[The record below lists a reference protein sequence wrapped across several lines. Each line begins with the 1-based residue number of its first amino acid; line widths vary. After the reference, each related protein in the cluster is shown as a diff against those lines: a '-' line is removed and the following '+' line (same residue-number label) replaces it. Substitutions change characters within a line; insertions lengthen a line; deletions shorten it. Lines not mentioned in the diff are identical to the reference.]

1 MVNKKQSSNN
11 KKEDEFEILQVFG
24 IKLKV
29 KDPKIADLLTTDV
42 KTDISTFRQKI
53 GDAQAEEKVEGDR
66 VIALEQVESL
76 QEFESVINRIGKKLE
91 FDISLGDIW
100 RSSTGIAVLLR
111 PVFNSISFEIAK
123 AKVDELSRKQAKIK
137 TENVGLFVT
146 RDNVNCDILK
156 AAIRSKNMYQQMR
169 VVSYEN
175 FCELLDLKET
185 GYLKHRQVVTLMV
198 PLDNVDVG
206 ELLNIIKAV
215 AIPTSLQDYLGRKKS

>member
-1 MVNKKQSSNN
+1 MNKKESSDN

-42 KTDISTFRQKI
+42 KTDISTFRQKMED
-53 GDAQAEEKVEGDR
+53 GQVEEKANGER
-66 VIALEQVESL
+66 TIATEQVESL
-76 QEFESVINRIGKKLE
+76 QEFESVVNRIGKKLE
-91 FDISLGDIW
+91 FDISLGEVW

-111 PVFNSISFEIAK
+111 PVFDSISFEIAK
-123 AKVDELSRKQAKIK
+123 AKVDELARKQTKIK

-146 RDNVNCDILK
+146 RNNQSCDILK

-175 FCELLDLKET
+175 LFELLDLKET

>member
-1 MVNKKQSSNN
+1 MN
-11 KKEDEFEILQVFG
+11 KKESSDNKKKDEFEILQVFG

-29 KDPKIADLLTTDV
+29 KDAKIADLLTTDV
-42 KTDISTFRQKI
+42 KTDISTFRQKME
-53 GDAQAEEKVEGDR
+53 DSQVEEKANGER
-66 VIALEQVESL
+66 TIATEQVESL
-76 QEFESVINRIGKKLE
+76 QEFESVVNRIGKKLE
-91 FDISLGDIW
+91 FDISLGEVW

-111 PVFNSISFEIAK
+111 PVFDSISFEIAK
-123 AKVDELSRKQAKIK
+123 AKVDELARKQAKIK

-146 RDNVNCDILK
+146 RNKQSCDILK

-175 FCELLDLKET
+175 LFELLDLKET